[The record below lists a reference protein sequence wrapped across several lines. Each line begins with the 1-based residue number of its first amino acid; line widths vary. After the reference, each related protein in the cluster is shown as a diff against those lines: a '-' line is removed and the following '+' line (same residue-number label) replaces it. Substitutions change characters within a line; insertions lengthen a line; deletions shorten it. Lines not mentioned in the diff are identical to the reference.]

1 MINRLHP
8 CPSYSCMLEL
18 EEKPSSKSFSIISP
32 RVALPVRSGLSTA
45 DAPCYRSQSPLSV
58 IINNNDT
65 DFEVPGHYGSDVD
78 ENDIDDRD
86 MINLRSSVSIDEP
99 LHDTSG
105 QKWTLPKHSGASH
118 VNFSP
123 KVAVSLIPSH
133 KDYTWEMKDRIWTSM
148 EQIRV
153 NAVKRRMELYLSGA
167 GDDDYHEK
175 LEDEPKFV
183 PLGSLKRTRG
193 ISMVPS
199 TCWDEMRI
207 KRINQQK

>member
-8 CPSYSCMLEL
+8 CPSYSCLLEL
-18 EEKPSSKSFSIISP
+18 EEKPSSKSFSIISS
-32 RVALPVRSGLSTA
+32 RVPLPVRSGLSTA

-65 DFEVPGHYGSDVD
+65 DFEVGHYGSEVD

-86 MINLRSSVSIDEP
+86 MINLRSSVSIEEP

-105 QKWTLPKHSGASH
+105 QTRSLPKHSGANH

-167 GDDDYHEK
+167 DDDDDHEK

-183 PLGSLKRTRG
+183 PLRSLKRTRS
-193 ISMVPS
+193 ISMVS
-199 TCWDEMRI
+199 SAC
-207 KRINQQK
+207 